1 MRFIEA
7 GFERF
12 SIPEPFEKMEVLK
25 HLEKIGRVCYKSED
39 KITDESCIK
48 YLNNIRDRKHWAMLE
63 HYIFAFYIP
72 RSFYDEFYEIM
83 MEHCDDYDFANAV
96 SFVKLSNIK
105 GSDDL
110 DKQYI
115 LSASATAINY
125 LWDTA
130 AYNNPGVISCFHY
143 ICKFMLD
150 NYSEITKMPEGFYFP
165 NDFEM
170 HDGVKL
176 ISRSEMKS
184 MPRNIRLIHDFMT
197 TKFIVDRGVTHEAV
211 RHRPASWAQ
220 ESTRYVNYGKKG
232 CTYILPEWLSDHDKE
247 VLLSDEMLEDY
258 LKDQY
263 FMASNPHNLSYRT
276 LDYLDSII
284 HSSNIY
290 EDLVSSDTTNIKEDK
305 WVPQQARSVLS
316 HSTKAELVMTARLGE
331 MKHFFDMRA
340 EGHAHPQ
347 MREVAIPLL
356 ADCISTDHIIFED
369 QQKYLV

>member
-12 SIPEPFEKMEVLK
+12 IIPEATEKMEVLK

-39 KITDESCIK
+39 KITAESCIK
-48 YLNNIRDRKHWAMLE
+48 YLKGIRDRKHWAMLE

-72 RSFYDEFYEIM
+72 RSVYDEFYEVM
-83 MEHCDDYDFANAV
+83 MEHDDDYDFANAV
-96 SFVKLSNIK
+96 SFVKLSDTGVKN
-105 GSDDL
+105 DL

-125 LWDTA
+125 LWDTV
-130 AYNNPGVISCFHY
+130 AYNNPNIISCFHY
-143 ICKFMLD
+143 ICKFMFD
-150 NYSEITKMPEGFYFP
+150 NYPEITKQPEGFKFP
-165 NDFEM
+165 DDFEV
-170 HDGVKL
+170 HDDIRL
-176 ISRSEMKS
+176 ISREEMKS
-184 MPRNIRLIHDFMT
+184 LPRNIRLIHDFMT
-197 TKFIVDRGVTHEAV
+197 TKFTVDRGVTHEAV

-247 VLLSDEMLEDY
+247 VLLSDKMLDDY
-258 LKDQY
+258 LNDQY
-263 FMASNPHNLSYRT
+263 FMATNPHNLSYRT
-276 LDYLDSII
+276 LDYLNEIV
-284 HSSNIY
+284 HSSETY
-290 EDLVSSDTTNIKEDK
+290 EDLVQDDTTNIKDAK
-305 WVPQQARSVLS
+305 WAPQQARSILT

-340 EGHAHPQ
+340 EGHAHQQ

-356 ADCISTDHIIFED
+356 ADCINTDPVIFED
-369 QQKYLV
+369 QKKYLL